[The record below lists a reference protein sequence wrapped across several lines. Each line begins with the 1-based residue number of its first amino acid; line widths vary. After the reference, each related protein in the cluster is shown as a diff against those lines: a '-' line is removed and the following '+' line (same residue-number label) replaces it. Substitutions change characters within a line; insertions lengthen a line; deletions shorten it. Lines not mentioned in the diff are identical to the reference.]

1 MNKKIERNKASSIPT
16 IVLYAIVVAGF
27 WYFSKLPIFQLL
39 IAAVLLAPLFV
50 ILYLVLSYNG
60 PKKSKLYGLENL
72 TAKLPAVKKAKGHVQ
87 FKYKLLWTF
96 LVVVLY
102 FVLTNI
108 YIYGLDQSKTVDVF
122 ASFRAIFAGAEGSLM
137 DLGIGP
143 IVTASIVMQLF
154 AGAKIFNIDLT
165 NSDDKAIYQGV
176 QKLIVILMIFVEA
189 IPQAFG
195 YLVPDPALITSLNTM
210 APGYGYFLSESI
222 IVAQLFF
229 GSYLVFLMD
238 ELVSKYGIGSGIS
251 LFIAAGVSQ
260 QLFTGAFNWAPVN
273 PSLPYGL
280 STTATFNN
288 PPVGTIPNILYTAI
302 YGSASYLQSSL
313 GIPRLL
319 FSPPNPI
326 IALIG
331 TLLIFFI
338 VAFFQSSKVEL
349 PIAHERVRGA
359 RGRYPLQ
366 LFYASNIP
374 VILATALLANVSM
387 WTLLLWSSPALSHIP
402 LLGHNP
408 LLGSYLSPSA
418 ASSINVSS
426 SQPTGGLA
434 FYLYTPNGL
443 ADWLFPIL
451 QPAVYGPTVLFN
463 HTAWE
468 EVVHI
473 VVFLAFMTGASVL
486 FAKFWIETTN
496 MGPSSVAKQI
506 ISSGMQIPGFRRDP
520 KVLERVLRKYIPVIT
535 VFSGA
540 AVGLLAA
547 SADLIGTVGQTSGTG
562 LLLAVGIVIQFYEA
576 MGREQMME
584 MHPLIRQFFSGA

>member
-1 MNKKIERNKASSIPT
+1 MTTKIQRNKSAGVP
-16 IVLYAIVVAGF
+16 VVMLYILAVTGF
-27 WYFSKLPIFQLL
+27 WYFSKLPLLSVL
-39 IAAVLLAPLFV
+39 IAALLLSPLFG
-50 ILYLVLSYNG
+50 IMYLVISYAG
-60 PKKSKLYGLENL
+60 PKRSKLYGLENL

-87 FKYKLLWTF
+87 FKHKLMWTF

-102 FVLTNI
+102 FALTNV
-108 YIYGLDQSKTVDVF
+108 YIYGLNTSQTVDVF

-165 NSDDKAIYQGV
+165 DSEDKAIYQGV
-176 QKLIVILMIFVEA
+176 QKLLVILMIFVEA

-195 YLVPDPALITSLNTM
+195 YLVPDASLITSLNGV
-210 APGYGYFLSESI
+210 APGYGNFLASSI
-222 IVAQLFF
+222 IVLQLFF

-260 QLFTGAFNWAPVN
+260 QLFTGTFNWLPQNLTSPISLVN
-273 PSLPYGL
+273 PPAGTLPDLFY
-280 STTATFNN
+280 SIF
-288 PPVGTIPNILYTAI
+288 
-302 YGSASYLQSSL
+302 YGSAGYLQSAS

-319 FSPPNPI
+319 FAPPNPL
-326 IALIG
+326 IALFG

-338 VAFFQSSKVEL
+338 VAYFQSSKVEL

-387 WTLLLWSSPALSHIP
+387 WTLLFWSSPALSKIP
-402 LLGHNP
+402 LLGHNKY
-408 LLGSYLSPSA
+408 LGSYLSPSA
-418 ASSINVSS
+418 ASALHLSS
-426 SQPTGGLA
+426 TTPTGGLA
-434 FYLYTPNGL
+434 FYLYTPNGI
-443 ADWLFPIL
+443 ANWLFPIF
-451 QPAVYGPTVLFN
+451 QPQIYNSTVLFG
-463 HTAWE
+463 HSQLE
-468 EVVHI
+468 EIIHV
-473 VVFLAFMTGASVL
+473 VVFLGFMTIASIM

-496 MGPSSVAKQI
+496 MGPSAVAKQI
-506 ISSGMQIPGFRRDP
+506 LSSGMQIPGFRRDP
-520 KVLERVLRKYIPVIT
+520 KILEKVLRKYIPVIT
-535 VFSGA
+535 IFSGA

-547 SADLIGTVGQTSGTG
+547 GADLIGTVGQTSGTG

-576 MGREQMME
+576 VGREQIME
-584 MHPLIRQFFSGA
+584 MHPLIRQFFVEG

>member
-1 MNKKIERNKASSIPT
+1 MTTKIQRNKSAGVP
-16 IVLYAIVVAGF
+16 VAMFYILAVTGF
-27 WYFSKLPIFQLL
+27 WYFSKLPLLSVL
-39 IAAVLLAPLFV
+39 IAALLLSPLFG
-50 ILYLVLSYNG
+50 IMYLVLSYAG
-60 PKKSKLYGLENL
+60 PKRSKLYGLENL

-87 FKYKLLWTF
+87 FKHKLMWTF

-102 FVLTNI
+102 FALTNI
-108 YIYGLDQSKTVDVF
+108 YIYGLNTSQTVDVF

-165 NSDDKAIYQGV
+165 DSEDKAIYQGV
-176 QKLIVILMIFVEA
+176 QKLLVILMIFVEA

-195 YLVPDPALITSLNTM
+195 YLVPDASLINSLNGA
-210 APGYGYFLSESI
+210 APGYGNFLASSI
-222 IVAQLFF
+222 IVLQLFF

-260 QLFTGAFNWAPVN
+260 QLFTGSFNWLPQNLTSPISLVN
-273 PSLPYGL
+273 PPAGTLPDLFY
-280 STTATFNN
+280 SIF
-288 PPVGTIPNILYTAI
+288 
-302 YGSASYLQSSL
+302 YGSAGYLQSAS

-319 FSPPNPI
+319 FAPPNPL
-326 IALIG
+326 IALFG

-338 VAFFQSSKVEL
+338 VAYFQSSKVEL

-387 WTLLLWSSPALSHIP
+387 WTLLFWSSPALSKIP
-402 LLGHNP
+402 LLGHNKY
-408 LLGSYLSPSA
+408 LGSYLSPSA
-418 ASSINVSS
+418 ANALHLSSTT
-426 SQPTGGLA
+426 PTGGLA
-434 FYLYTPNGL
+434 FYLYTPNGI
-443 ADWLFPIL
+443 ANWLFPIF
-451 QPAVYGPTVLFN
+451 QPQIYNSTVLFG
-463 HTAWE
+463 HSQLE
-468 EVVHI
+468 EIIHV
-473 VVFLAFMTGASVL
+473 VVFLGFMTIASIM

-506 ISSGMQIPGFRRDP
+506 LSSGMQIPGFRRDP
-520 KVLERVLRKYIPVIT
+520 KILEKVLRKYIPVIT
-535 VFSGA
+535 IFSGA

-547 SADLIGTVGQTSGTG
+547 GADLIGTVGQTSGTG

-576 MGREQMME
+576 VGREQIME
-584 MHPLIRQFFSGA
+584 MHPLIRQFFVEG

>member
-1 MNKKIERNKASSIPT
+1 MTTKIQRNKSTGVPVAM
-16 IVLYAIVVAGF
+16 LYIIAVTGF
-27 WYFSKLPIFQLL
+27 WYFSKLPLLSVL
-39 IAAVLLAPLFV
+39 IAALLLSPLFG
-50 ILYLVLSYNG
+50 IMYLVISYAG

-87 FKYKLLWTF
+87 FKHKLMWTF

-102 FVLTNI
+102 FALTNV
-108 YIYGLDQSKTVDVF
+108 YIYGLNTSQTVDVF

-165 NSDDKAIYQGV
+165 DSEDKAIYQGV
-176 QKLIVILMIFVEA
+176 QKLLVILMRFVEA

-195 YLVPDPALITSLNTM
+195 YLVPDASLITSLNGV
-210 APGYGYFLSESI
+210 APGYGNFLASSI
-222 IVAQLFF
+222 IVLQLFF

-260 QLFTGAFNWAPVN
+260 QLFTGTFNWLPQNLTSPISLVN
-273 PSLPYGL
+273 PPAGTLPDLFY
-280 STTATFNN
+280 SIF
-288 PPVGTIPNILYTAI
+288 
-302 YGSASYLQSSL
+302 YGSAGYLQSAS

-319 FSPPNPI
+319 FAPPNPL
-326 IALIG
+326 IALFG

-338 VAFFQSSKVEL
+338 VAYFQSSKVEL

-387 WTLLLWSSPALSHIP
+387 WTLLFWSSPALSKIP
-402 LLGHNP
+402 LLGHNKY
-408 LLGSYLSPSA
+408 LGSYLSPSA
-418 ASSINVSS
+418 ASALHLSS
-426 SQPTGGLA
+426 TTPTGGLA
-434 FYLYTPNGL
+434 FYLYTPNGI
-443 ADWLFPIL
+443 ANWLFPIF
-451 QPAVYGPTVLFN
+451 QPQIYNSTVLFG
-463 HTAWE
+463 HSQLE
-468 EVVHI
+468 EIIHV
-473 VVFLAFMTGASVL
+473 VVFLGFMTIASIM

-506 ISSGMQIPGFRRDP
+506 LSSGMQIPGFRRDP
-520 KVLERVLRKYIPVIT
+520 KILEKVLRKYIPVIT
-535 VFSGA
+535 ILNRTGRVVF
-540 AVGLLAA
+540 LQE
-547 SADLIGTVGQTSGTG
+547 D
-562 LLLAVGIVIQFYEA
+562 
-576 MGREQMME
+576 
-584 MHPLIRQFFSGA
+584 

>member
-1 MNKKIERNKASSIPT
+1 MTTKIQRNKSAGVP
-16 IVLYAIVVAGF
+16 VAMFYILAVTGF
-27 WYFSKLPIFQLL
+27 WYFSKLPLLSVL
-39 IAAVLLAPLFV
+39 IAALLLSPLFG
-50 ILYLVLSYNG
+50 IMYLVLSYAG
-60 PKKSKLYGLENL
+60 PKRSKLYGLENL

-87 FKYKLLWTF
+87 FKHKLMWTF

-102 FVLTNI
+102 FALTNI
-108 YIYGLDQSKTVDVF
+108 YIYGLNTSQTVDVF

-165 NSDDKAIYQGV
+165 DSEDKAIYQGV
-176 QKLIVILMIFVEA
+176 QKLLVILMIFVEA

-195 YLVPDPALITSLNTM
+195 YLVPDASLITSLNGV
-210 APGYGYFLSESI
+210 APGYGNFLASSI
-222 IVAQLFF
+222 IVLQLFF

-260 QLFTGAFNWAPVN
+260 QLFTGSFNWLPQNLTSPISLVN
-273 PSLPYGL
+273 PPAGTLPDLFY
-280 STTATFNN
+280 SIF
-288 PPVGTIPNILYTAI
+288 
-302 YGSASYLQSSL
+302 YGSAGYLQSAS

-319 FSPPNPI
+319 FAPPNPL
-326 IALIG
+326 IALFG

-338 VAFFQSSKVEL
+338 VAYFQSSKVEL

-387 WTLLLWSSPALSHIP
+387 WTLLFWSSPALSKIP
-402 LLGHNP
+402 LLGHNKY
-408 LLGSYLSPSA
+408 LGSYLSPSA
-418 ASSINVSS
+418 ANALHLSSTT
-426 SQPTGGLA
+426 PTGGLA
-434 FYLYTPNGL
+434 FYLYTPNGI
-443 ADWLFPIL
+443 ANWLFPIF
-451 QPAVYGPTVLFN
+451 QPQIYNSTVLFG
-463 HTAWE
+463 HSQLE
-468 EVVHI
+468 EIIHV
-473 VVFLAFMTGASVL
+473 VVFLGFMTIASIL

-506 ISSGMQIPGFRRDP
+506 LSSGMQIPGFRRDP
-520 KVLERVLRKYIPVIT
+520 KILEKVLRKYIPVIT
-535 VFSGA
+535 IFSGA

-547 SADLIGTVGQTSGTG
+547 GADLIGTVGQTSGTG

-576 MGREQMME
+576 VGREQIME
-584 MHPLIRQFFSGA
+584 MHPLIRQFFVEG

>member
-1 MNKKIERNKASSIPT
+1 MGA
-16 IVLYAIVVAGF
+16 F
-27 WYFSKLPIFQLL
+27 WYFSKLPFFQLL
-39 IAAVLLAPLFV
+39 IAAVLIAPLFV
-50 ILYLVLSYNG
+50 LFYLVMSYAG

-108 YIYGLDQSKTVDVF
+108 YIYGLDQSKTIDVF

-165 NSDDKAIYQGV
+165 DSEDKAIYQGV

-195 YLVPDPALITSLNTM
+195 YLVPDPALVTSLNNM
-210 APGYGYFLSESI
+210 SPGYGTFLAQAI
-222 IVAQLFF
+222 IVGQLFF

-273 PSLPYGL
+273 TSLPYAL
-280 STTATFNN
+280 TSNPALNN
-288 PPVGTIPNILYTAI
+288 PPVGTIPNILYTSI
-302 YGSASYLQSSL
+302 FGSASYLQSSL

-326 IALIG
+326 IALLG

-338 VAFFQSSKVEL
+338 VAYFQSSKVEL

-387 WTLLLWSSPALSHIP
+387 WTLLFWSSPVLSHIP
-402 LLGHNP
+402 ILGHNV
-408 LLGSYLSPSA
+408 LLGSYLTPSA
-418 ASSINVSS
+418 ASAVNVSS
-426 SQPTGGLA
+426 TTPTGGLA
-434 FYLYTPNGL
+434 FYLYTPNGI

-451 QPAVYGPTVLFN
+451 QPSVYGPTVLFN
-463 HTAWE
+463 HTAWQE
-468 EVVHI
+468 MIHI
-473 VVFLAFMTGASVL
+473 IVFGGFMTFASVL

-496 MGPSSVAKQI
+496 MGPSAVAKQI

-520 KVLERVLRKYIPVIT
+520 KVLERVLKKYIPVIT

-584 MHPLIRQFFSGA
+584 MHPLIRQFFTGG

>member
-1 MNKKIERNKASSIPT
+1 MTTKIQRNKSAGVP
-16 IVLYAIVVAGF
+16 VAMFYILAVTGF
-27 WYFSKLPIFQLL
+27 WYFSKLPLLSVL
-39 IAAVLLAPLFV
+39 IAALLLSPLFG
-50 ILYLVLSYNG
+50 IMYLVLSYAG
-60 PKKSKLYGLENL
+60 PKRSKLYGLENL

-87 FKYKLLWTF
+87 FKHKLMWTF

-102 FVLTNI
+102 FALTNI
-108 YIYGLDQSKTVDVF
+108 YIYGLNTSQTVDVF

-154 AGAKIFNIDLT
+154 AGARIFNIDLT
-165 NSDDKAIYQGV
+165 DSEDKAIYQGV
-176 QKLIVILMIFVEA
+176 QKLLVILMIFVEA

-195 YLVPDPALITSLNTM
+195 YLVPDASLINSLNGA
-210 APGYGYFLSESI
+210 APGYGNFLASSI
-222 IVAQLFF
+222 IVLQLFF

-260 QLFTGAFNWAPVN
+260 QLFTGSFNWLPQNLTSPISLVN
-273 PSLPYGL
+273 PPAGTLPDLFY
-280 STTATFNN
+280 SIF
-288 PPVGTIPNILYTAI
+288 
-302 YGSASYLQSSL
+302 YGSAGYLQSAS

-319 FSPPNPI
+319 FAPPNPL
-326 IALIG
+326 IALFG

-338 VAFFQSSKVEL
+338 VAYFQSSKVEL

-387 WTLLLWSSPALSHIP
+387 WTLLFWSSPALSKIP
-402 LLGHNP
+402 LLGHNKY
-408 LLGSYLSPSA
+408 LGSYLSPSA
-418 ASSINVSS
+418 ANALHLSSTT
-426 SQPTGGLA
+426 PTGGLA
-434 FYLYTPNGL
+434 FYLYTPNGI
-443 ADWLFPIL
+443 ANWLFPIF
-451 QPAVYGPTVLFN
+451 QPQIYNSTVLFG
-463 HTAWE
+463 HSQLE
-468 EVVHI
+468 EIIHV
-473 VVFLAFMTGASVL
+473 VVFLGFMTIASIL

-506 ISSGMQIPGFRRDP
+506 LSSGMQIPGFRRDP
-520 KVLERVLRKYIPVIT
+520 KILEKVLRKYIPVIT
-535 VFSGA
+535 IFSGA

-547 SADLIGTVGQTSGTG
+547 GADLIGTVGQTSGTG

-576 MGREQMME
+576 VGREQIME
-584 MHPLIRQFFSGA
+584 MHPLIRQFFVEG

>member
-1 MNKKIERNKASSIPT
+1 MTTKIQRNKSAGVPVALFYILT
-16 IVLYAIVVAGF
+16 VVSF
-27 WYFSKLPIFQLL
+27 WYFSKLPLLSVL
-39 IAAVLLAPLFV
+39 IAALLLSPLFG
-50 ILYLVLSYNG
+50 IMYLVLSYAG

-87 FKYKLLWTF
+87 FKHKLMWTF

-102 FVLTNI
+102 FALTNV
-108 YIYGLDQSKTVDVF
+108 YIYGLNTSQTVDVF

-165 NSDDKAIYQGV
+165 DSEDKAIYQGV
-176 QKLIVILMIFVEA
+176 QKLLVILMIFVEA

-195 YLVPDPALITSLNTM
+195 YLVPDAALITSLNGV
-210 APGYGYFLSESI
+210 APGYGNFLASSI
-222 IVAQLFF
+222 IVLQLFF

-260 QLFTGAFNWAPVN
+260 QLFTGTFNWLPQGLTSPV
-273 PSLPYGL
+273 SL
-280 STTATFNN
+280 TN
-288 PPVGTIPNILYTAI
+288 PPAGTLPDLFYSIF
-302 YGSASYLQSSL
+302 YGSAGYLQSAS

-319 FSPPNPI
+319 FAPPNPL
-326 IALIG
+326 IALFG

-338 VAFFQSSKVEL
+338 VAYFQSSKVEL

-387 WTLLLWSSPALSHIP
+387 WTLLFWSSPALSKIP
-402 LLGHNP
+402 LLGHNRY
-408 LLGSYLSPSA
+408 LGSYLSPSA
-418 ASSINVSS
+418 ASALHLSS
-426 SQPTGGLA
+426 TTPTGGLA
-434 FYLYTPNGL
+434 FYLYTPNGI
-443 ADWLFPIL
+443 ANWLFPIF
-451 QPAVYGPTVLFN
+451 QPQIYNSTVLFG
-463 HTAWE
+463 HSQLE
-468 EVVHI
+468 EIVHVLI
-473 VVFLAFMTGASVL
+473 FLGFMTIASVL

-506 ISSGMQIPGFRRDP
+506 LSSGMQIPGFRRDP
-520 KVLERVLRKYIPVIT
+520 KILEKVLRKYIPVIT

-547 SADLIGTVGQTSGTG
+547 GADLIGTVGQTSGTG

-576 MGREQMME
+576 VGREQIME
-584 MHPLIRQFFSGA
+584 MHPLIRQFFVEG

>member
-1 MNKKIERNKASSIPT
+1 MTTKIQRNKSAGVP
-16 IVLYAIVVAGF
+16 VVMLYILAVTGF
-27 WYFSKLPIFQLL
+27 WYFSKLPLLSVL
-39 IAAVLLAPLFV
+39 IAALLLSPLFG
-50 ILYLVLSYNG
+50 IMYLVISYAG
-60 PKKSKLYGLENL
+60 PKRSKLYGLENL

-87 FKYKLLWTF
+87 FKHKLMWTF

-102 FVLTNI
+102 FALTNV
-108 YIYGLDQSKTVDVF
+108 YIYGLNTSQTVDVF

-165 NSDDKAIYQGV
+165 DSEDKAIYQGV
-176 QKLIVILMIFVEA
+176 QKLLVILMIFVEA

-195 YLVPDPALITSLNTM
+195 YLVPDASLITSLNGV
-210 APGYGYFLSESI
+210 APGYGNFLASSI
-222 IVAQLFF
+222 IVLQLFF

-260 QLFTGAFNWAPVN
+260 QLFTGTFNWLPQNLTSPISLVN
-273 PSLPYGL
+273 PPAGTLPDLFY
-280 STTATFNN
+280 SIF
-288 PPVGTIPNILYTAI
+288 
-302 YGSASYLQSSL
+302 YGSAGYLQSAS

-319 FSPPNPI
+319 FAPPNPI
-326 IALIG
+326 IALFG

-338 VAFFQSSKVEL
+338 VAYFQSSKVEL

-387 WTLLLWSSPALSHIP
+387 WTLLFWSSPALSKIP
-402 LLGHNP
+402 LLGHNKY
-408 LLGSYLSPSA
+408 LGSYLSPSA
-418 ASSINVSS
+418 ASALHLSS
-426 SQPTGGLA
+426 TTPTGGLA
-434 FYLYTPNGL
+434 FYLYTPNGI
-443 ADWLFPIL
+443 ANWLFPIF
-451 QPAVYGPTVLFN
+451 QPQIYNSTVLFG
-463 HTAWE
+463 HSQLE
-468 EVVHI
+468 EIIHV
-473 VVFLAFMTGASVL
+473 VVFLGFMTIASIM

-496 MGPSSVAKQI
+496 MGPSAVAKQI
-506 ISSGMQIPGFRRDP
+506 LSSGMQIPGFRRDP
-520 KVLERVLRKYIPVIT
+520 KILEKVLRKYIPVIT
-535 VFSGA
+535 IFSGA

-547 SADLIGTVGQTSGTG
+547 GADLIGTVGQTSGTG

-576 MGREQMME
+576 VGREQIME
-584 MHPLIRQFFSGA
+584 MHPLIRQFFVEG